1 MIAAMTKD
9 RVIGKDGRLPWRL
22 PEDMKHFKNATMGH
36 AILMGR
42 RTWEETKRP
51 LPGRRNIVITSHD
64 IDGIET
70 FRTLEDGIAAARTT
84 DREPYVIGG
93 GKIYAAA
100 LPLATKLVLT
110 FVKADTEGD
119 TRFPEVDW
127 REWKETERR
136 AFDAFDIVWYE
147 RISR

>member
-9 RVIGKDGRLPWRL
+9 RVIGKDGGLPWRL
-22 PEDMKHFKNATMGH
+22 PEDMKHFKATTMGH

-51 LPGRRNIVITSHD
+51 LPGRRNIVITSKP
-64 IDGIET
+64 IDGVET
-70 FRTLEDGIAAARTT
+70 FKTLEEAIAAARTT
-84 DREPYVIGG
+84 DPEPYVIGG

-110 FVKADTEGD
+110 FVKASAEGD

-127 REWKETERR
+127 TEWRETDRR
-136 AFDAFDIVWYE
+136 TFDEFDIVTYE
-147 RISR
+147 RR